1 MPPLGRHGAGR
12 LEFLRDPF
20 DIGRSE
26 RRMSVRQFE
35 SGAVMND
42 HSDNKTESPYSTL
55 RCILLLLATGIAV
68 KTGAAL
74 HLCHLGSCY

>member
-1 MPPLGRHGAGR
+1 
-12 LEFLRDPF
+12 
-20 DIGRSE
+20 
-26 RRMSVRQFE
+26 MSVRQFE

-42 HSDNKTESPYSTL
+42 HSDNKTESPYSAL

-74 HLCHLGSCY
+74 HLCHLGSCS